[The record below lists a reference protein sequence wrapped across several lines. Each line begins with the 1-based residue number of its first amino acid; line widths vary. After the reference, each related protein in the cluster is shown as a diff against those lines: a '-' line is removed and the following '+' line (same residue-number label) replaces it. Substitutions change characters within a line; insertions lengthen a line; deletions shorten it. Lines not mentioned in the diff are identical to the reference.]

1 MSHFYETLTVINLDK
16 QAKCPHVKCPNPL
29 PIKLSTFFIFDG
41 WTRPTLTGRKSDK
54 SVVIDGK
61 SLIFALNK
69 REKELRR
76 DFFKLLSMCSSVI
89 CCRVSPIQKAEV
101 VELVQEYTKDICLA
115 IGDGANDVAMIQ
127 KAHIGVGISGNEG
140 LQAAN
145 NSDFAIA
152 QFRFLKRLLL
162 LHGAW
167 FHTRIAKVIYWS
179 FYKNICLY
187 IIDLWFA
194 SYSYWSGQ
202 TLYES
207 YTKGNFF
214 LISVLH

>member
-1 MSHFYETLTVINLDK
+1 MENGLFWFLRTADWNEGLSVI
-16 QAKCPHVKCPNPL
+16 
-29 PIKLSTFFIFDG
+29 
-41 WTRPTLTGRKSDK
+41 
-54 SVVIDGK
+54 IDGK
-61 SLIFALNK
+61 SLIFALGGQKDNK
-69 REKELRR
+69 DKKDNEVRKNFFELLC
-76 DFFKLLSMCSSVI
+76 KCSSVI

-101 VELVQEYTKDICLA
+101 VELVQEYTKKDKSLCLA

-127 KAHIGVGISGNEG
+127 KAHIGVGINGNEG

-152 QFRFLKRLLL
+152 QFRFLQRLLL

-187 IIDLWFA
+187 IIQMWFGKF
-194 SYSYWSGQ
+194 SYWTGQ
-202 TLYES
+202 TIFES
-207 YTKGNFF
+207 YT
-214 LISVLH
+214 ISKRHFILHIP